1 MNTTPAPDVAPD
13 RPVDPTAGAD
23 LDDLRAAFKDAH
35 KDLAEHA
42 LSYDQVCDVL
52 QISRYTLSRIVSSG
66 KLDAIQFGP
75 RKYILRSSLAGYI
88 ESLRDSIRREAG
100 GAEHTA

>member
-1 MNTTPAPDVAPD
+1 MNTTAPDAPD
-13 RPVDPTAGAD
+13 TPAEDPTAGAD
-23 LDDLRAAFKDAH
+23 LDDLRAALKDAH
-35 KDLAEHA
+35 ADLSKYA

-75 RKYILRSSLAGYI
+75 RKYVRRSSLAAYI
-88 ESLRDSIRREAG
+88 DDLRQSIRPDAQS
-100 GAEHTA
+100 A